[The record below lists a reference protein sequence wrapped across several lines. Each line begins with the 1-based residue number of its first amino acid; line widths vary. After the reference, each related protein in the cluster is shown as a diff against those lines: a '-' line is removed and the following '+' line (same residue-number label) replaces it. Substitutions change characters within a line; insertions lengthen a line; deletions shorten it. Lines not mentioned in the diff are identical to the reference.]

1 MKRVQNALRVHAL
14 RGRWT
19 MIEIAK
25 RVQNKRVYAL
35 RGGWTL
41 IGITKKIAKIRGF
54 MH

>member
-1 MKRVQNALRVHAL
+1 MNK
-14 RGRWT
+14 
-19 MIEIAK
+19 IAK

-41 IGITKKIAKIRGF
+41 IGIAQKIAKIRGF